1 MKLYNLVPRENL
13 KTWKILSYKN
23 IFLSS
28 GFRENDFYLVF
39 KTTRALKWN
48 MSFVISYFLFSFAF
62 GKYSYF
68 SFQASKDNFFPWG
81 EGGGGGF
88 CSLNKHIWETGEFFF
103 FFNWNSIIAFDV
115 CLKRLKLAHTGRFLY
130 TMNLKKILVLFFT

>member
-103 FFNWNSIIAFDV
+103 FFKLKFYYCFWCLLKTFEVGSYWAFPVYDES
-115 CLKRLKLAHTGRFLY
+115 
-130 TMNLKKILVLFFT
+130 